1 MDTQEKQ
8 EIQKVERLLGE
19 IRSNTHSS
27 WKKSLGNG
35 LLYGAGVVLGT
46 TTAVVLLGV
55 ALSLLGVI
63 PGLNEIAARFSA
75 VLDRAF

>member
-8 EIQKVERLLGE
+8 EIRKVEHLLGE
-19 IRSNTHSS
+19 IRSNTTSS
-27 WKKSLGNG
+27 WKKSLSNG

-55 ALSLLGVI
+55 ALSLMGVI
-63 PGLNEIAARFSA
+63 PGLDVIAARFSA